1 MENRDNWRPKDF
13 LAFLLLH
20 MAYADNDLSKSEMYH
35 MAGKLGAESVVSMR
49 TYVESLTPEK
59 RLKIIG
65 KKRKEFYPSEY
76 GKQTLLTHI
85 HELCLADGEFSDSE
99 KEILQQVEKIL

>member
-1 MENRDNWRPKDF
+1 MQNRDNWKPKDF

-20 MAYADNDLSKSEMYH
+20 MAYADNELSKSEMYH
-35 MAGKLGAESVVSMR
+35 IANKLGADRAISMR
-49 TYVESLTPEK
+49 EYVQKIDPEK

-65 KKRKEFYPSEY
+65 SKRKELYPTEY

-99 KEILQQVEKIL
+99 KDILQKIEKIL